1 MRHFYLNL
9 LLCIILSVMLCVS
22 TLGVE
27 YEERT
32 VVSGNI
38 SHFVKQFTYTSTLD
52 TSEQGQSALPS
63 ITPSP
68 SNTNP
73 PEEEERHF
81 KMCLFDWEH
90 KPLGGNILIE
100 ISQNSKSFYTGSDG
114 CVILDDL
121 EPGTFEVRIHWYPET
136 YEDWFYNNPL
146 FNDFWIFDI
155 DWDGKGITYNKTQS
169 GVVIW

>member
-1 MRHFYLNL
+1 MRFLYGILF
-9 LLCIILSVMLCVS
+9 LCVIPILCVS

-38 SHFVKQFTYTSTLD
+38 SHFEKHFTYTSTLD
-52 TSEQGQSALPS
+52 TSEQGQSTLPS

-68 SNTNP
+68 SNTTP
-73 PEEEERHF
+73 QEEEERHF
-81 KMCLFDWEH
+81 KMCLFDWEY
-90 KPLGGNILIE
+90 KPLRNILIA
-100 ISQNSKSFYTGSDG
+100 ITQNSKSFYTGSDG

-136 YEDWFYNNPL
+136 YEEWFYNNPL
-146 FNDFWIFDI
+146 YNDFWIFDI
-155 DWDGKGITYNKTQS
+155 DWDGKGITYNKSQS
-169 GVVIW
+169 AVVIW